1 TPEEKLL
8 YAIFGKA
15 GEDVK
20 NDSLEVPA
28 GSYGVVI
35 KTERFS
41 KRIAQT
47 DEEKKLVKI
56 EQKKANEEYL
66 TEAREQLEILLAEL
80 EESLGEKPKSGK
92 KLIKSLLNDDERA
105 SMTQDEIEDIIVNLT
120 PEAFGASGRAV
131 RLVEEAINRCRKK
144 IRGAQQKLNRVIQKL
159 TRGDELPTGVLEKVR
174 VELATKRQ
182 LSVGDKFA
190 GRHGNKGVVSKILKV
205 EDMPFLADGTSVQ
218 MVLNPLGVP
227 SRMNVGQLF
236 ELHLG
241 FAAKKLGFRAI
252 TPVFNGAT
260 EKDITEMLREA
271 GSNVDGKS
279 VRYDGRTGS
288 AFEQK
293 VSVGCRYLLK

>member
-1 TPEEKLL
+1 KVELK
-8 YAIFGKA
+8 KA
-15 GEDVK
+15 GD
-20 NDSLEVPA
+20 A
-28 GSYGVVI
+28 
-35 KTERFS
+35 
-41 KRIAQT
+41 
-47 DEEKKLVKI
+47 
-56 EQKKANEEYL
+56 YL
-66 TEAREQLEILLAEL
+66 AEAREHLTVLVAEL
-80 EESLGEKPKSGK
+80 EEGLGAKAKSGK
-92 KLIKSLLNDDERA
+92 KSLKALLNEEERA
-105 SMTQDEIEDIIVNLT
+105 AINVDEIEDILMNLT
-120 PEAFGASGRAV
+120 PDAFGASGKST

-144 IRGAQQKLNRVIQKL
+144 IRGAQQKLNRINQKL

-174 VELATKRQ
+174 VELATKRT

-205 EDMPFLADGTSVQ
+205 EDMPFLEDGTTVQ
-218 MVLNPLGVP
+218 MMLNPLGVP

-241 FAAKKLGFRAI
+241 FAAKRLGFRAI

-260 EKDITEMLREA
+260 EDDITELLREA